1 MNAKTKTNLL
11 SAFIMG
17 AALSIVAG
25 GAAVVQNAKVVKAEN
40 AVAPVM
46 TYGASVRYA
55 SVSGTNGLRFQAT
68 VAKEDYNENA
78 TYGMLILPEDY
89 VKVYPLTVENV
100 FGESAVYDWATQN
113 ENEEW
118 VYTGAKK
125 RIINISYSSLASNA
139 AGDYVINGSIL
150 NIKDKNVSRNFVG
163 CAYSCLNGTYALAQ
177 WASADGE
184 TADIANNTR
193 SMLYVAQAA
202 IKSGAISNEQKDLL
216 KTMYIDKCYA
226 TACDTSDYIATD
238 NTKVT
243 LREEYTDSE
252 LPEGC
257 DKAYHLQ
264 AGYGANY
271 ALFGNIDTADYI
283 RLKFWVKGV
292 DDTNYICINGWG
304 NKANTP
310 EWYTVVFE
318 KQSDGKWTLY
328 FNNSTKADIENP
340 YVNLCGNFYVT
351 ALYGVA
357 DPEIP
362 GHTVI
367 YKDELGNILA
377 TESVRTGEKA
387 AYASLLPANET
398 LADGST
404 KVYSS
409 VNWYISGGD
418 SAETALQSVTGDL
431 TVYRSSKSYIYKTFN
446 KVYLTNVMS
455 SLPYITADEN
465 GDITFRIR
473 LNRVMSLKVTQFKSW
488 SAEVDNWPA
497 FWVYANDL
505 GSWYTVK
512 TDKANGKI
520 YVLKPDGSTEKVYD
534 IEVKVEEITLCT
546 GDVGDLDIA
555 TAEN

>member
-25 GAAVVQNAKVVKAEN
+25 GAAVAQNAKVVKAEN

-118 VYTGAKK
+118 EYTGTKK

-139 AGDYVINGSIL
+139 AGDYVIKGSIL
-150 NIKDKNVSRNFVG
+150 NIKDKNVGRNFVG
-163 CAYSCLNGTYALAQ
+163 CAYSCVDGTYTLAQ
-177 WASADGE
+177 WASADGG

-193 SMLYVAQAA
+193 SMLYVAQEA
-202 IKSGAISNEQKDLL
+202 IKSGAISDEQKDML
-216 KTMYIDKCYA
+216 KTTYIDKCYA
-226 TACDTSDYIATD
+226 TVCDTSDYISTN
-238 NTKVT
+238 NTGNDKVVT
-243 LREEYTDSE
+243 LREDYTGSD

-257 DKAYHLQ
+257 DKAYHI
-264 AGYGANY
+264 YGEYGENY
-271 ALFGNIDTADYI
+271 ALFENIVAANYI
-283 RLKFWVKGV
+283 RLKFWAKSATADG
-292 DDTNYICINGWG
+292 NIWINSWG
-304 NKANTP
+304 YKAAMS
-310 EWYTVVFE
+310 EWIAVVFE
-318 KQSDGKWTLY
+318 KQLDGKWTLY
-328 FNNSTKADIENP
+328 FNGNTKANITNP
-340 YVNLCGNFYVT
+340 FVILNGNCYVT

-409 VNWYISGGD
+409 VTWNFSGGD

-431 TVYRSSKSYIYKTFN
+431 TVYRSSKSYTYKTLTT
-446 KVYLTNVMS
+446 VDYTNVMNTF
-455 SLPYITADEN
+455 PYIKADAN
-465 GDITFRIR
+465 GDITFRLR
-473 LNRVMSLKVTQFKSW
+473 LNKANSFTVIQGNAWIDEKKASLW
-488 SAEVDNWPA
+488 VDN
-497 FWVYANDL
+497 Y
-505 GSWYTVK
+505 GKWYTVK
-512 TDKANGKI
+512 TDIANGKI
-520 YVLKPDGSTEKVYD
+520 YILNPNGATSKEITT
-534 IEVKVEEITLCT
+534 EVKVDEITLCVGSS
-546 GDVGDLDIA
+546 GDIDIA
-555 TAEN
+555 TVEN

>member
-25 GAAVVQNAKVVKAEN
+25 GAAVAQNAKVAKAEN

-55 SVSGTNGLRFQAT
+55 SESGTNGLRFQAT

-118 VYTGAKK
+118 EYTGTKK

-139 AGDYVINGSIL
+139 AGDYVIKGSIL
-150 NIKDKNVSRNFVG
+150 NIKDKNVGRNFVG
-163 CAYSCLNGTYALAQ
+163 CAYSCVDGTYTLAQ
-177 WASADGE
+177 WASADGG

-202 IKSGAISNEQKDLL
+202 IKSGAISDEQKDML
-216 KTMYIDKCYA
+216 KTTYIDKCYA
-226 TACDTSDYIATD
+226 TACDTSDYVATD
-238 NTKVT
+238 STSVN
-243 LREEYTDSE
+243 LREEYTGDD

-257 DKAYHLQ
+257 DKAYHLN
-264 AGYGANY
+264 AGYGENY

-283 RLKFWVKGV
+283 RLKFWAKGV

-362 GHTVI
+362 VHTVI

-387 AYASLLPANET
+387 AYASPLPADET
-398 LADGST
+398 LSDGST

-409 VNWYISGGD
+409 VTWNFSGGD

-431 TVYRSSKSYIYKTFN
+431 TVYRSYKSYIYKTLN

-455 SLPYITADEN
+455 SLPYITADAN

-488 SAEVDNWPA
+488 SAAVDSWPV

-555 TAEN
+555 TVES